1 QGFVFA
7 NDALTVQKM
16 KNIHVRITPQKCLYL
31 MNELQNLAQTY
42 KDTGGV
48 HNAALCDE
56 DGVILSR
63 MDMGRHNTL
72 DKIYGYC
79 LKNDISMT
87 GKIVVFSRLDIS
99 EILLKVAKVCCELV
113 ISKSAPT
120 VLVIRLGDSLG
131 ITIVGFNRKD
141 SFNIYTGTERII
153 HDI

>member
-1 QGFVFA
+1 SVLS
-7 NDALTVQKM
+7 NDVLTIQNM
-16 KNIHVRITPQKCLYL
+16 KYIHVRITTQKCLYL

-63 MDMGRHNTL
+63 MDIGRHNTL

-87 GKIVVFSRLDIS
+87 GKIVVFSGRVSS
-99 EILLKVAKVCCELV
+99 EIL
-113 ISKSAPT
+113 
-120 VLVIRLGDSLG
+120 
-131 ITIVGFNRKD
+131 
-141 SFNIYTGTERII
+141 
-153 HDI
+153 